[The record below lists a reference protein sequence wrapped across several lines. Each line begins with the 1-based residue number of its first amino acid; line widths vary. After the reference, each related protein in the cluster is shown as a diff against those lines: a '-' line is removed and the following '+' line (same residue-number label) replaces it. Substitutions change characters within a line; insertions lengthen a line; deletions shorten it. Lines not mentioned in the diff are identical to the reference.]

1 VQDASAKARFFES
14 YEWILEVALMP
25 GPQHERL
32 VPVTVATVLEA
43 VTACR
48 QPLEKGAFD
57 RLSINN

>member
-32 VPVTVATVLEA
+32 VPVTVATVLEPSQLA
-43 VTACR
+43 GN
-48 QPLEKGAFD
+48 PLK
-57 RLSINN
+57 RVLLIV